1 MKSKKVNP
9 NCSVVGCRTERPHT
23 SDPIVVGLLREFS
36 NPIKLATHA
45 LAAMAELR
53 SSIERDYRENLI
65 FSWYL
70 RLRQPEELYIRTL
83 YALFVANADEMP
95 HVMSGDPPNSLSQMY
110 AKVNEHVFRGKGAL
124 LTVQPG
130 LQFGEFKPIDM
141 LHAGAHVSF
150 ATFLTC
156 IGLVHNPEVWQEK
169 AEKHLQHLSI
179 YCDRLNYM
187 RQMFEAGRDRAVILE
202 ALRNMHQ

>member
-1 MKSKKVNP
+1 MKSKKVNL
-9 NCSVVGCRTERPHT
+9 NCSVVGCRTERPHS

-36 NPIKLATHA
+36 DPIKLTTNA
-45 LAAMAELR
+45 LAAMSELR
-53 SSIERDYRENLI
+53 SSIERDYQENLI

-83 YALFVANADEMP
+83 YVLFVASADEMP
-95 HVMSGDPPNSLSQMY
+95 HIMSGDPPNSLSVMY
-110 AKVNEHVFRGKGAL
+110 DKVNKHVFGGKGAL

-130 LQFGEFKPIDM
+130 LESGEFRPIDM

-150 ATFLTC
+150 ATFFTC
-156 IGLVHNPEVWQEK
+156 IGLVHHPELWREK
-169 AEKHLQHLSI
+169 AVKHLKHLSI

-187 RQMFEAGRDRAVILE
+187 RQMFEDGRDRNVILE
-202 ALRNMHQ
+202 ALRRMHH